1 LPLSHRQ
8 FVRLSARNCAAGAID
23 DGREVR
29 TDTIRDP
36 KHQLHGRVPKSA
48 LDQAQHGFG
57 NARTLGN
64 GVLGELSAFALSLQT
79 PNDLLSDGLVM
90 SNSGH
95 DEGSQQK
102 PLDAYIAM
110 VKYRPE
116 WRRDS
121 DLRANAFL
129 QTFHTIETQR
139 Y

>member
-1 LPLSHRQ
+1 
-8 FVRLSARNCAAGAID
+8 
-23 DGREVR
+23 
-29 TDTIRDP
+29 
-36 KHQLHGRVPKSA
+36 
-48 LDQAQHGFG
+48 
-57 NARTLGN
+57 
-64 GVLGELSAFALSLQT
+64 
-79 PNDLLSDGLVM
+79 M